1 MGIMPPGIGVWQ
13 PSPRR
18 SAGAGFPLA
27 PAPRSDAW
35 LSTPTGWNAS
45 YVRYAPYQRCEGLGP
60 EDQPR
65 NCRLR
70 VSPSR
75 GCKRRLRNVALAQ
88 LRQLLT

>member
-35 LSTPTGWNAS
+35 LSTPTGWNAG
-45 YVRYAPYQRCEGLGP
+45 VICATPPAGAAKVWPGTNRVIAVCEY
-60 EDQPR
+60 
-65 NCRLR
+65 
-70 VSPSR
+70 
-75 GCKRRLRNVALAQ
+75 RRAADVNAG
-88 LRQLLT
+88 